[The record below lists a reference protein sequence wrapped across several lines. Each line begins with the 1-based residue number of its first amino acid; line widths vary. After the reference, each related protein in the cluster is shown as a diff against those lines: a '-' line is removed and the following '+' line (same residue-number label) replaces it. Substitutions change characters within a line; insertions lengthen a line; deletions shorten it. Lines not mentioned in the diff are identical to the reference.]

1 MSFETSMLGS
11 LYLCLVRNV
20 DFGFGA
26 PHVDV
31 GLAAPSCHS
40 KRRRQVRWPSYC
52 SSCGCWASG
61 STHRRSILYTL
72 VSFDMRA
79 LSFFCP
85 CCSTW
90 RRWVVDTFASSDTS
104 GLGSPDVFEGGGAG
118 FDSFDEW
125 RVVWRYALS
134 LRSTLRRMAVRLVV
148 WPYGCRLALWLSF
161 GPMVVVWP
169 AGLSFDCWVVVWLLG
184 CRLVAGLSFGPH
196 LAVLVVVWPFSLLFG
211 ALL

>member
-61 STHRRSILYTL
+61 STHRRSILL

-125 RVVWRYALS
+125 RVVWHYAL
-134 LRSTLRRMAVRLVV
+134 LPRSTLRRMAVCLVV
-148 WPYGCRLALWLSF
+148 WPYGCCLAR
-161 GPMVVVWP
+161 
-169 AGLSFDCWVVVWLLG
+169 WVVVWLLG
-184 CRLVAGLSFGPH
+184 CRLVRI
-196 LAVLVVVWPFSLLFG
+196 WRFSLSRCRVAILIAVWG
-211 ALL
+211 IVVGVGLRGGQWG